1 MKRRLPAFVL
11 AALSPFFITAQSR
24 SYTPDEIDRMAS
36 LGKLW
41 GMLHYL
47 HPNVLNG
54 SVVTDSLVLPAARS
68 IAADASAANYKRV
81 ITTMLAATGDSE
93 SKLLK
98 SSEPVRLLTSPGAVN
113 VIQLLG
119 GFQYIALPTDISS
132 MEELTKTGLVD
143 DSWRNA
149 NGTVLDLRKSD
160 YQIQDWS
167 EEQFLSDFM
176 PTLVI
181 SLLGKKRMP
190 ALQERFA
197 AHNGFVSQTQTTPN
211 VYRAGWRTTTITE
224 STKGDGKG
232 YGKPFVFV
240 LHEQSNARLIWQCLA
255 LAQAG
260 VCHVV
265 IDGHGPFSAKGNTHA
280 ITLSDGLICQIRVSD
295 VYTRNGQFLPEPAAV
310 LPVTDTTK
318 DGQLVQKCI
327 ALLQQAPDK
336 IVTSSMQSLPMDYLY
351 PRPGRYSQSFY
362 PDAGLRLMGLFNW
375 WNAIHYFFPYKQLT
389 DVPWDSVLYSHI
401 PIMLNAKDS
410 IEYMFAVRSMVSYI
424 NDSHG
429 FLYNENPVTPVRSIL
444 GYWPPVD
451 LRFKEG
457 KLWLTDIGIDSAQDM
472 SQVQLWDEILAIDDV
487 PVKQAAEKWRR
498 FIASSNESTYA
509 RDVVRYMIN
518 GPKDSKVKLHI
529 RRQGVEKEVSL
540 VRTGRSNLRSPK
552 TDFNLRYPAIQKM
565 QDSVLYINMGHL
577 TGNQAD
583 SLAKVL
589 HKEKVLLFDIR
600 NYPQG
605 TAWTLAPRM
614 TTTAKKAV
622 VFDKPFVTPGHLFG
636 GESKE
641 SMASAF
647 TVVPADSKKAFE
659 GRVFILCN
667 EQTQSQAEYSI
678 MMFQGATKCTVV
690 GSQTAGADGNVTQVA
705 IPGGYEA
712 WFSGLGILYPD
723 GGQTQRKGIRVDVE
737 VKPTMEGLK
746 AGKDE
751 VLEAALKLAGKRA
764 E

>member
-1 MKRRLPAFVL
+1 MKRWLSAFVF
-11 AALSPFFITAQSR
+11 AALCPFFIAAQSR
-24 SYTPDEIDRMAS
+24 TYTPDEIDRIAS

-41 GMLHYL
+41 GMLHYF

-54 SVVTDSLVLPAARS
+54 TVVTDSLIVPAARS
-68 IAADASAANYKRV
+68 LAADASAANYKRV
-81 ITTMLAATGDSE
+81 VAAMLAATADAETKLSQASE
-93 SKLLK
+93 Q
-98 SSEPVRLLTSPGAVN
+98 VRLLTSPGKVN
-113 VIQLLG
+113 VMPLPG
-119 GFQYIALPTDISS
+119 GFQYIAIPTNISS
-132 MEELTKTGLVD
+132 MEELAKTGFMD

-160 YQIQDWS
+160 YLVQDWS
-167 EEQFLSDFM
+167 EEQFVADFM
-176 PTLVI
+176 PTI
-181 SLLGKKRMP
+181 SSALLGKKRLP
-190 ALQERFA
+190 ALQERYA

-211 VYRAGWRTTTITE
+211 VYSTGWLSNNFASER
-224 STKGDGKG
+224 KGDGKG

-240 LHEQSNARLIWQCLA
+240 LHEQSNAQLIWQCLA

-260 VCHVV
+260 VCQVV
-265 IDGHGPFSAKGNTHA
+265 IDGQAPFGAKGRTHS
-280 ITLSDGLICQIRVSD
+280 ITLSDGLQCQLRVSD
-295 VYTRNGQFLPEPAAV
+295 FFSGNGQRLPEPAAV
-310 LPVTDTTK
+310 IPVQDTSLNGK
-318 DGQLVQKCI
+318 LVQQCL
-327 ALLQQAPDK
+327 ALLQQAPGK
-336 IVTSSMQSLPMDYLY
+336 VGASSNASLRMDYVY

-375 WNAIHYFFPYKQLT
+375 WNAIHYFFPYKHLT

-401 PIMLNAKDS
+401 PIMLQAKDS
-410 IEYMFAVRSMVSYI
+410 IEYLFAVRSMVSHI

-472 SQVQLWDEILAIDDV
+472 SQVQLWDEILAVDDV

-509 RDVVRYMIN
+509 RDVVRYLIN
-518 GPKDSKVKLHI
+518 GPKDSKVKLLI
-529 RRQGVEKEVSL
+529 RRQGVEKEVTL

-552 TDFNLRYPAIQKM
+552 IDFNSRYPAIQKM

-577 TGNQAD
+577 TGTQAD

-622 VFDKPFVTPGHLFG
+622 VFDKPFVTPGHLYG

-641 SMASAF
+641 NMASAF

-667 EQTQSQAEYSI
+667 EQTQSQAEYTI
-678 MMFQGATKCTVV
+678 MMFQGATQCTVV

-712 WFSGLGILYPD
+712 SFSGLGILYPD

-737 VKPTMEGLK
+737 VKPTVEGLK

-751 VLEAALKLAGKRA
+751 VLEAALKLIREGSR
-764 E
+764 